1 MRIESIY
8 SVHVLHIIVNA
19 LLGKRNIRRARLY
32 FLPSFLKGYC
42 VSFYLFSRHPVIF
55 PSKRKIWNKKNKK
68 QKKKQYVKTFY
79 DFFSCWTG
87 DWERLSVHFD
97 CFFLLLCHHYCL
109 ANINPS
115 LNHRVA

>member
-55 PSKRKIWNKKNKK
+55 PSKRKIWNKKKNNMSKLFTTFSLVGPAIGSGSLCISIAFFYY
-68 QKKKQYVKTFY
+68 YVIT
-79 DFFSCWTG
+79 T
-87 DWERLSVHFD
+87 V
-97 CFFLLLCHHYCL
+97 
-109 ANINPS
+109 
-115 LNHRVA
+115 